1 MGTIKVSET
10 VVYETDSYIIT
21 MLHRFTCSNVCYI
34 KDKVIG
40 TEVSIYFSNMVELK
54 DSLNL
59 WGLWEVE
66 NEILS
71 NIIT

>member
-1 MGTIKVSET
+1 MGTIKVSEN
-10 VVYETDSYIIT
+10 VVYETDSYIII
-21 MLHRFTCSNVCYI
+21 MLHRFTCSNVCYV
-34 KDKVIG
+34 KDKLRGREI
-40 TEVSIYFSNMVELK
+40 TIYFSDITELK

-66 NEILS
+66 DEILS